1 MNIDWTKIEGYRE
14 DMTAD
19 EKLELLNGYE
29 PQSTQS
35 TSESGTA
42 TADETDKSA
51 PKSTPVGKGTVT
63 KAQFDKVS
71 SELAAAKKA
80 LRSKMTESEQAEA
93 ERREADEAMRAELET
108 LRHEKTLSTYKA
120 SYLSLGYDDKLANE
134 AATAMADGDT
144 DTMFA
149 IMKQHSITTEKALRA
164 KLLKETPVPP
174 AGDDPEAEKQKKQ
187 IAELRRSFG
196 LPV

>member
-19 EKLELLNGYE
+19 EKLELLKSYE
-29 PQSTQS
+29 PQSAQNDA
-35 TSESGTA
+35 EGGA
-42 TADETDKSA
+42 EGADENDNSA
-51 PKSTPVGKGTVT
+51 PKNQTAGKGTVT

-108 LRHEKTLSTYKA
+108 LRHEKTLSSYKA
-120 SYLSLGYDDKLANE
+120 SYLSLGYDDKLAGE
-134 AATAMADGDT
+134 AATAMADGDM

-149 IMKQHSITTEKALRA
+149 IMKQHSITAEKALRA

-196 LPV
+196 LSV